1 MRAWK
6 TLKVNNQPL
15 LPSTMLSPHLP
26 PLPPRKKTLH
36 QKNLNIK
43 SEKTLLLT
51 NDNQAKLYTYKLYF
65 ERFPSWI
72 DFWALKKTFSSIA

>member
-26 PLPPRKKTLH
+26 PLPPRKNPPP
-36 QKNLNIK
+36 KNLNIK

-72 DFWALKKTFSSIA
+72 DFWAQKKSFSSIA